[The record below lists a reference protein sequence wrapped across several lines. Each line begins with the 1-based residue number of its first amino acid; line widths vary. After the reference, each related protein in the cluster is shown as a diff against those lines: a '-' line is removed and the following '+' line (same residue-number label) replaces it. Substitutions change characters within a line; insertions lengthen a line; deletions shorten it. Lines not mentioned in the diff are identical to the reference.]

1 MGDRPAH
8 HARQAAR
15 LQALAFAAIG
25 AVFFV
30 APGWSAD
37 EFPWRVSHFLAM
49 TMGGWYLGSAA
60 FAWTAARSHT
70 LSRVHAVFA
79 YLWLF
84 SLGQASL
91 LLIHHDVIRTDAALT
106 WPYVAAVTIAAV
118 ASIVEL
124 LGVARTGALVPSR
137 EGTPMPW
144 WVSVLVAAFVVA
156 VALLA
161 LPLVDGYDS
170 PRSIWPGE
178 LTLISARAFAV
189 FFGSLSLS
197 AATLLIRR
205 RLEPTLP
212 YLRAGIVLSAL
223 ILVAILPYTGAFAIS
238 DHPLQLLY
246 IGLYVVVLV
255 GSAALLAYGR
265 RRT

>member
-1 MGDRPAH
+1 
-8 HARQAAR
+8 
-15 LQALAFAAIG
+15 
-25 AVFFV
+25 
-30 APGWSAD
+30 
-37 EFPWRVSHFLAM
+37 
-49 TMGGWYLGSAA
+49 
-60 FAWTAARSHT
+60 
-70 LSRVHAVFA
+70 
-79 YLWLF
+79 
-84 SLGQASL
+84 
-91 LLIHHDVIRTDAALT
+91 
-106 WPYVAAVTIAAV
+106 
-118 ASIVEL
+118 
-124 LGVARTGALVPSR
+124 
-137 EGTPMPW
+137 MPW

-223 ILVAILPYTGAFAIS
+223 ILVAVLPYTDAFAIG
-238 DHPLQLLY
+238 DHPPQLLY